1 MPAESR
7 ISRRDRDRR
16 RGCHKDP
23 ALLQAIAT
31 AELAFVV
38 DPIVGT
44 RNFTANLPLLAAPKV
59 CGEIVAGVIYD
70 PVCQAGPTQRSEP
83 EPGSSTKM
91 VAGSLCGWRPRSRSR
106 RDR

>member
-38 DPIVGT
+38 DPIDGT

-70 PVCQAGPTQRSEP
+70 PVCQDWAYAALGAGAWIEH
-83 EPGSSTKM
+83 ED
-91 VAGSLCGWRPRSRSR
+91 RSRITLR
-106 RDR
+106 VAPPL